1 MASAEPT
8 SPRALALA
16 RRKRIAVAML
26 VLAALVFIAGTWLE
40 LHSPHWGFSLVV
52 AMAEAA
58 MIGGLADWFAVV
70 ALFRHPLGQRWIPHT
85 AIIPRRKA
93 QLGAA
98 LADFICEHFLE
109 RREVMRKLEEFD
121 PAWRMANALASP
133 AQAAKAGTMVVQLS
147 PHVLALLDSERL
159 HGFLERLTR
168 DQLRRMDLAGLSAQV
183 LQLMTHERR
192 HQALLDNVLRD
203 LGGFLADPATQEMV
217 AARISP
223 QMWSVLRIT
232 GLDEPVARRLAGKV
246 VAGVA
251 DLVAQM
257 AADPHH
263 EMRLRFDEYVAGF
276 IERLNHDEG
285 LRARVGE
292 LRDRLLDDPA
302 LPRYVRGLWDQV
314 LGWLEADLQRED
326 SRIAARASRA
336 AQVLGERL
344 VEDAAMRE
352 WINRWLADTLGPLVE
367 RYRGGIRDFIV
378 ERIGRW
384 DTDELVHELEL
395 SVGSDLQYIR
405 YNGTA
410 IGALIGGLLFGIVQL
425 LAYLSGA

>member
-1 MASAEPT
+1 MAPADPPF
-8 SPRALALA
+8 PRALALA

-26 VLAALVFIAGTWLE
+26 LVAALVFVAGSWLE
-40 LHSPHWGFSLVV
+40 LHHPYWALALVV

-85 AIIPRRKA
+85 AIIPRRKQ
-93 QLGAA
+93 QLGRA
-98 LADFICEHFLE
+98 LADFICEHFLD
-109 RREVMRKLEEFD
+109 RREVVRKLEEFD
-121 PAWRMANALASP
+121 PAWRLAHALADP
-133 AQAAKAGTMVVQLS
+133 RHAARAGKLVVELS

-159 HGFLERLTR
+159 YGFLERLTR
-168 DQLRRMDLAGLSAQV
+168 EQLRRMDLATLVAQV
-183 LQLMTHERR
+183 LELMTHQRR
-192 HQALLDNVLRD
+192 HQALLDSVLRD
-203 LGGFLADPATQEMV
+203 MGGFLADPATQDLL

-232 GLDEPVARRLAGKV
+232 GLDEPVARKLAARV

-251 DLVAQM
+251 DLVEQM
-257 AADPHH
+257 ATDPRHD
-263 EMRLRFDEYVAGF
+263 MRLRFDGYVEGF
-276 IERLNHDEG
+276 IDRLHHDDV
-285 LRARVGE
+285 LRHRVGE

-314 LGWLEADLQRED
+314 LAWLGEDLARED
-326 SRIAARASRA
+326 SRVAARASRA
-336 AQVLGERL
+336 AQVFGERL
-344 VEDAAMRE
+344 SADAAMRE
-352 WINRWLADTLGPLVE
+352 WINRWLADAAGPLVE

-384 DTDELVHELEL
+384 DTDELVNELEL

-410 IGALIGGLLFGIVQL
+410 IGALIGGLLFGIRHL
-425 LAYLSGA
+425 LGYLATL